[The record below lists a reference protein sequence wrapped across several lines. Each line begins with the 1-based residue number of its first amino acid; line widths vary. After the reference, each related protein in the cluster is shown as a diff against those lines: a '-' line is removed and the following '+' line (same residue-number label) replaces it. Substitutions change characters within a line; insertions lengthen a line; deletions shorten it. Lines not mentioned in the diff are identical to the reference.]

1 VNIVLRKTP
10 SGMQVE
16 EAVLPD
22 IPQEIKTVLAEEG

>member
-1 VNIVLRKTP
+1 VNIVLRKTS